1 MGPGAKEDRPRM
13 QTGRRGWVLETA
25 GGREAGTRGQMP
37 RLTTATGDR
46 IRHRMAAVATRMGTA
61 LTRRQHARVR
71 RRITTGR
78 HIRTHRQTITVV
90 AADRMGRPRVHI
102 RHRTAAIRRHP
113 VHTLRPRVPILRRH
127 VRIQRRATQHLR
139 TRTPRPR
146 RVALIPRRVAL
157 IPRRAAAMEAAVV
170 GVTVVL
176 EALRVAA
183 EAALEE
189 VVAAEAALTAAGEAH
204 TEEARTLEPS

>member
-1 MGPGAKEDRPRM
+1 M

-25 GGREAGTRGQMP
+25 GRLQAGTRAQMH
-37 RLTTATGDR
+37 RLTTATGHR

-146 RVALIPRRVAL
+146 RVALIPRR
-157 IPRRAAAMEAAVV
+157 AAAMEAAVV
-170 GVTVVL
+170 GVTVVV
-176 EALRVAA
+176 EARRVAA

-204 TEEARTLEPS
+204 TEEARTLEHS